1 MEREMEEDL
10 GQLDDDEFY
19 RHLAQWL
26 VDYQDAFLE
35 YSPSRDAD
43 FVNYDQLYAQLIRFK
58 NNIEKF

>member
-1 MEREMEEDL
+1 MEEDL

-26 VDYQDAFLE
+26 VDYQDTFLE

-43 FVNYDQLYAQLIRFK
+43 FVNYDQLYTQLILFK
-58 NNIEKF
+58 KNIEKF